1 MILLHYYL
9 VKLISFNC
17 IYSGC
22 KTYIWYILYYILN
35 SNLFCNPNACW
46 AEQWLNKCRTSPTPR
61 FWQKLDDQIR
71 PIEQWELLHTR
82 FFSLRWLHISLNWF
96 ALFYDASLWMRKN
109 ALYSKTFSTWWTWY
123 ISRKCVSIFVFSIVV
138 DPHILVSIC
147 ALNIFYNARG
157 NPPRLTLHQIIFIT
171 IFE

>member
-1 MILLHYYL
+1 MHIILLHL
-9 VKLISFNC
+9 LWVQNIHV
-17 IYSGC
+17 IY
-22 KTYIWYILYYILN
+22 IILYYISN
-35 SNLFCNPNACW
+35 SNLYCNSNACW

-61 FWQKLDDQIR
+61 FWQKLDDQLR

-82 FFSLRWLHISLNWF
+82 FFSLRWLHISINWF
-96 ALFYDASLWMRKN
+96 ALFYDVSLWMI
-109 ALYSKTFSTWWTWY
+109 KTYSTWWTWY